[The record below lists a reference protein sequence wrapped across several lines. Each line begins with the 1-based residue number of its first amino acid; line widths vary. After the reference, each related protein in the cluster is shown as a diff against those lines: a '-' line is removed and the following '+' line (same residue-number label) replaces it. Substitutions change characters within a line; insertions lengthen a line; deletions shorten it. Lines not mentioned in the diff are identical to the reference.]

1 MIVFPAIDI
10 QNGRV
15 VRLRQG
21 VAGAGKEYF
30 EDPVEAA
37 RKWCDEGALFLHVV
51 DLDGAFAGEPKNRN
65 IIRRICE
72 SVEIPVEVGGGIRTE
87 EDIEEYLNNGVSRVI
102 LGSKAAEDQHFL
114 VEAARQYA
122 SSLAVS
128 LDARNDVVAT
138 HGWVD
143 GSDKK
148 VIPFALFLLSIG
160 IRTLIYT
167 DIRRDGMLT
176 GLIWLCSKN
185 CSSCLLFAL
194 LPPAVSVQ
202 LRISRLYRQWGF
214 TAPSQGRPFTKDG

>member
-51 DLDGAFAGEPKNRN
+51 DLDGAFAGEPKNRD

-87 EDIEEYLNNGVSRVI
+87 EAIEEYLNNGVSRVI

-128 LDARNDVVAT
+128 LDAKMMSSRLTA
-138 HGWVD
+138 GWTAVI
-143 GSDKK
+143 KK
-148 VIPFALFLLSIG
+148 SSPLHCFCCLSVFVPLFI
-160 IRTLIYT
+160 
-167 DIRRDGMLT
+167 
-176 GLIWLCSKN
+176 
-185 CSSCLLFAL
+185 
-194 LPPAVSVQ
+194 
-202 LRISRLYRQWGF
+202 RISAV
-214 TAPSQGRPFTKDG
+214 TVC

>member
-51 DLDGAFAGEPKNRN
+51 DLDGAFAGEPKNKD

-87 EDIEEYLNNGVSRVI
+87 EAIEEYLNNGVSRVI
-102 LGSKAAEDQHFL
+102 LGSRLRKISIF
-114 VEAARQYA
+114 
-122 SSLAVS
+122 SSRPRGNTLRAWRSPLMRKMMSSRLTAGWTAVI
-128 LDARNDVVAT
+128 
-138 HGWVD
+138 
-143 GSDKK
+143 KK
-148 VIPFALFLLSIG
+148 SSPLHCFCCLSVFVPLFI
-160 IRTLIYT
+160 
-167 DIRRDGMLT
+167 
-176 GLIWLCSKN
+176 
-185 CSSCLLFAL
+185 
-194 LPPAVSVQ
+194 
-202 LRISRLYRQWGF
+202 RISVV
-214 TAPSQGRPFTKDG
+214 TVC